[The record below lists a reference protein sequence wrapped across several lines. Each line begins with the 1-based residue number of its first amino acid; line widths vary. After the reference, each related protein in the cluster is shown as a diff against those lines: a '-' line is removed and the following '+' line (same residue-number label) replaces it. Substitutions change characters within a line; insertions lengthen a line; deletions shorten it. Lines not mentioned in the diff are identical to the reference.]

1 MKNHILFSKLLILR
15 VKNKRNTNIYNMKFS
30 GCISNRR
37 FSGFFFFFLI
47 FRTAHKNFLRE
58 KT

>member
-15 VKNKRNTNIYNMKFS
+15 VKNIRNTNIYNMKFS

-37 FSGFFFFFLI
+37 FSVFFFFFFFSVI
-47 FRTAHKNFLRE
+47 GAGCE
-58 KT
+58 IE